1 MADLSFLDD
10 ELNQLKEQ
18 GLFNVIR
25 TIGTAQGAW
34 VDVDG
39 KKVLNMCAN
48 NYLGF
53 ANHPELKKAA
63 QDAIA
68 TYGVGPAA
76 VRTIAGS
83 MTLHNELEEKLA
95 KFKGVEAAISFQ
107 SGFNANTATVPA
119 LMGAEDLIFS
129 DELNHAS
136 IIDACRLSKAKTIRY
151 AHNDASSLE
160 EKLKEGRGARR
171 KLVVTDGVFS
181 MDGDI
186 APLPDLVDV
195 AGKYDAMV
203 MVDDAHGEGVLGN
216 AGRGIADHFGLHG
229 KVDIEIGTLSKAFG
243 VVGGYVSGKQK
254 IVDYLRQRARPFL
267 FSSAVTPADVAACIK
282 AVDIL
287 TVSGELVEK
296 LWENTRYF
304 QSKLK
309 ELGFDIGKTVTP
321 ITPVMIGD
329 AKKARDFSKAL
340 FDSGI
345 FGMAISFPTVARG
358 KDRIRV
364 MNSAT
369 HTRDDL
375 DFALGVFEKVG
386 KQIGIIW

>member
-10 ELNQLKEQ
+10 ELKHLKDQ
-18 GLFNVIR
+18 GLYNVIR
-25 TIGTAQGAW
+25 TIGTAQDAW
-34 VDVDG
+34 IEVDG

-53 ANHPELKKAA
+53 ANHPELKQAA
-63 QDAIA
+63 QQAIEA
-68 TYGVGPAA
+68 YGVGPAA
-76 VRTIAGS
+76 VRTIAGT
-83 MTLHNELEEKLA
+83 MALHSTLEEKLA
-95 KFKGVEAAISFQ
+95 KFKNVEAAISFQ
-107 SGFNANTATVPA
+107 SGFNANTATVPT

-151 AHNDASSLE
+151 AHNDAGSLE
-160 EKLKEGRGARR
+160 EKLKEGQGARR
-171 KLVVTDGVFS
+171 KLVITDGVFS

-186 APLPDLVDV
+186 APLPDIV
-195 AGKYDAMV
+195 AVAEKYDAMV
-203 MVDDAHGEGVLGN
+203 MVDDAHGEGVLGDS
-216 AGRGIADHFGLHG
+216 GRGIADHFGLH
-229 KVDIEIGTLSKAFG
+229 VDIEVGTMSKAFG
-243 VVGGYVSGKQK
+243 VVGGYVAGKKQ

-287 TVSGELVEK
+287 TASGALVEK
-296 LWENTRYF
+296 LWDNSRYF
-304 QSKLK
+304 QGELK
-309 ELGFDIGKTVTP
+309 RLGFDIGATVTP

-329 AKKARDFSKAL
+329 PQRARAFSKAL
-340 FDSGI
+340 FDAGI
-345 FGMAISFPTVARG
+345 FGMAISFPTVPRG

-369 HTRDDL
+369 HAREDL
-375 DFALGVFEKVG
+375 DFALGAFEKVG
-386 KQIGIIW
+386 KEMGII